1 MQNTLGRFNWSLLG
15 YGGSRRKHYQMTGG
29 KYKVLRLCMKSKEV
43 VSLVHAIFMENNTFF
58 LTGKT
63 KSWHLRLSS
72 KKGTRLMAIQGTT
85 HNVLQMPER
94 STKDRLCLG
103 ASFDFVS

>member
-1 MQNTLGRFNWSLLG
+1 
-15 YGGSRRKHYQMTGG
+15 
-29 KYKVLRLCMKSKEV
+29 
-43 VSLVHAIFMENNTFF
+43 
-58 LTGKT
+58 
-63 KSWHLRLSS
+63 
-72 KKGTRLMAIQGTT
+72 MAIQGTT